1 MDAWILLFSQY
12 RKHRGSRRAG
22 TAASCPGVQNNG
34 SPILDGTLELRSSVA
49 SWPESPGVS
58 SLFSLSP
65 ASFGVE
71 DSMIIFLFFFGVIKL
86 NNFEMYICSETKKHA
101 AS

>member
-34 SPILDGTLELRSSVA
+34 SPILDRTLELRSSV
-49 SWPESPGVS
+49 WPESPGVS
-58 SLFSLSP
+58 QLAGIAWSLIFVFALS
-65 ASFGVE
+65 SKFW
-71 DSMIIFLFFFGVIKL
+71 S
-86 NNFEMYICSETKKHA
+86 
-101 AS
+101 